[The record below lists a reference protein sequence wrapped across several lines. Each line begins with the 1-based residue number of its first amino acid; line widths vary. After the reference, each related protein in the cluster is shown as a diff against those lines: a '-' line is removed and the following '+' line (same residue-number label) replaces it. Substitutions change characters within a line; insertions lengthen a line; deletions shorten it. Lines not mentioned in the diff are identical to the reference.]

1 MSQTPFQGF
10 PSRNIARRDAV
21 KIIAGASAAIA
32 LSPSMALADNIEEGA
47 QADQTLMNSWRYD
60 QGEPIED
67 EATEE
72 DGISTYGSGSPF
84 GKDAEGNWCNSQ
96 GNPIPGALLRG
107 VDVSEH
113 QGVIDWRAVKNSG
126 SIDYA
131 IIRCGYG

>member
-72 DGISTYGSGSPF
+72 DASQPTEAAAPSGRMLKELVQQPS
-84 GKDAEGNWCNSQ
+84 
-96 GNPIPGALLRG
+96 NPIPGALLRG

-113 QGVIDWRAVKNSG
+113 QELSTGEP
-126 SIDYA
+126 
-131 IIRCGYG
+131 

>member
-60 QGEPIED
+60 QGEPHRRR
-67 EATEE
+67 
-72 DGISTYGSGSPF
+72 GNRRGRHLNLRKRQPLR
-84 GKDAEGNWCNSQ
+84 EGC
-96 GNPIPGALLRG
+96 
-107 VDVSEH
+107 
-113 QGVIDWRAVKNSG
+113 
-126 SIDYA
+126 
-131 IIRCGYG
+131 

>member
-60 QGEPIED
+60 QGEP
-67 EATEE
+67 
-72 DGISTYGSGSPF
+72 
-84 GKDAEGNWCNSQ
+84 
-96 GNPIPGALLRG
+96 
-107 VDVSEH
+107 
-113 QGVIDWRAVKNSG
+113 
-126 SIDYA
+126 
-131 IIRCGYG
+131 